1 MRDVLLYGTYDWGN
15 AINLAYDKTEQ
26 RKIQYENI
34 IEQINNKN
42 KKYLNTDE
50 AKEIIKDLMLYTS
63 VYPLNNLQE
72 ELYQKIK
79 NDNEIWSDA
88 DWKKTVINNYLW
100 TMPISNRPPQQQTQT
115 TNTPAATQTDQ
126 TAQAYQEP
134 KTSFSVQIPWYVYAI
149 GGVMLLLSG
158 IVIFGKKKQ

>member
-1 MRDVLLYGTYDWGN
+1 MRDVLLYGTFDWAN
-15 AINLAYDKTEQ
+15 AINNITDNTEQ
-26 RKIQYENI
+26 RKTQDENI
-34 IEQINNKN
+34 IAQINNKN
-42 KKYLNTDE
+42 KTYLNTDE
-50 AKEIIKDLMLYTS
+50 AKEIIKDLMIYTS

-72 ELYQKIK
+72 ELYEKIK

-100 TMPISNRPPQQQTQT
+100 TMPIRYSPPQQQTQT
-115 TNTPAATQTDQ
+115 TNTPAANQN
-126 TAQAYQEP
+126 AEAYQEL

-149 GGVMLLLSG
+149 GGGMLLLAG

>member
-1 MRDVLLYGTYDWGN
+1 MRDVLLYGTYDWSKALDIIASDG
-15 AINLAYDKTEQ
+15 TEQ
-26 RKIQYENI
+26 RKTQYENI
-34 IEQINNKN
+34 IAQINNKN
-42 KKYLNTDE
+42 KTYLNTDE
-50 AKEIIKDLMLYTS
+50 AKEIIKDLMIYTS

-100 TMPISNRPPQQQTQT
+100 TQPISYHPPQQQTQT
-115 TNTPAATQTDQ
+115 TNTPAPAANQ

-149 GGVMLLLSG
+149 GGGMLLLAG

>member
-1 MRDVLLYGTYDWGN
+1 MRDVLLYGTDNWVN

-26 RKIQYENI
+26 RKTQYENI

-42 KKYLNTDE
+42 KTYLNTDE

-72 ELYQKIK
+72 ELYKKIK

-100 TMPISNRPPQQQTQT
+100 SMPIGSRTQQQQTQT
-115 TNTPAATQTDQ
+115 TNTPAATQTYQ

-134 KTSFSVQIPWYVYAI
+134 KTSFSVQIPWYVYAL
-149 GGVMLLLSG
+149 GGGMLLLAG